1 MSCRAQI
8 VSRATLS
15 GNNDFLWSIA
25 NAVPKEGFVS
35 TNILRNTAE
44 ISPELGGN
52 ELSPWLIHQAIE
64 CPSQSN

>member
-15 GNNDFLWSIA
+15 GNNEFLWFIT
-25 NAVPKEGFVS
+25 NAIPKGGFVS

-44 ISPELGGN
+44 ISPELGSMNFRPG
-52 ELSPWLIHQAIE
+52 
-64 CPSQSN
+64 